1 MVAIGLS
8 AKSQSR
14 RVTVSLEFPSP
25 QWGEGLGE
33 GGSVEGGFRPE
44 TSRKDEEGA
53 SLFVIP
59 ASFWRVSIFRFPKRD
74 SCQKQAG
81 MTRKISGYFVLS
93 L

>member
-44 TSRKDEEGA
+44 TSRNDEEGA

-59 ASFWRVSIFRFPKRD
+59 AVFGGYLSSVSPREIPAK
-74 SCQKQAG
+74 SKQE
-81 MTRKISGYFVLS
+81 
-93 L
+93 